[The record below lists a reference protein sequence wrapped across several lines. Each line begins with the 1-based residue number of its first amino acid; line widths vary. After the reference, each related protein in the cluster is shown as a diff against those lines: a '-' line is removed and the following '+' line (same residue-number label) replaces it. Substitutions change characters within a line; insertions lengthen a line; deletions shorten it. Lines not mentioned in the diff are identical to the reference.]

1 MTIDS
6 EGGTMLKHCLKC
18 GHANPCATGAELDA
32 CPQCGAIYSRV
43 EAAMAAKATAA
54 RVQKAGQITEAV
66 PAPELASTI
75 APKKVAKGPATI
87 STVPRLIIIVLVSSL
102 LIWAMSDKTAPM
114 TLATGEGT
122 ARTKKIN
129 DASAYVQCQGLV
141 KERLRAPAT
150 ADFPFAEYTSWDMGN
165 DTWVVKSYVDSQ
177 NGFGAMTRSNW
188 HCKVQYVGG
197 NTSDPRSWRPLV
209 VEIL

>member
-1 MTIDS
+1 
-6 EGGTMLKHCLKC
+6 
-18 GHANPCATGAELDA
+18 
-32 CPQCGAIYSRV
+32 
-43 EAAMAAKATAA
+43 MAAKVAAA
-54 RVQKAGQITEAV
+54 RAQEERQTTEVA
-66 PAPELASTI
+66 PAPESASTI
-75 APKKVAKGPATI
+75 APKKVAKGPTTI
-87 STVPRLIIIVLVSSL
+87 STVPGLIIIVLVSSL

-129 DASAYVQCQGLV
+129 DASAYVQCKNFV
-141 KERLRAPAT
+141 MERLRAPAT

-177 NGFGAMTRSNW
+177 NGFGAMIRSNW